1 MKKNSPFITLLILL
15 VIQCFSSQAENN
27 KSRNSEEIRSRHK
40 NDHRLSFVMNENLK
54 SAGQYKYKLD
64 SIIETDY
71 TGEENHEKFLYYI
84 DDNNFIEE
92 EIEYLWDKENKSW
105 IKDYGYTFEKEGNLL
120 NDYYWYWDDS
130 TKEWYNDYVCVSYF
144 NDKGQIE
151 EKGYYKWNSEKETW
165 DNDYYDII
173 SYRDDGGVLLW
184 IEYKW
189 STETS
194 EWITYGKWEY
204 TYENN
209 NLKKLTGYYT
219 NDDGTFY
226 IYDEEIFT
234 YDTGNSFAE
243 SVYWVWSDEK
253 KQLEKKSKY
262 VCSWNK
268 DVVYSEIVFPYYFL
282 EYRNKNMILEETE
295 YAWDVSKQTWNK
307 AEIDYYYYSGL
318 TTGKK
323 DINLNGS
330 VKVYPNPVSDFIS
343 FENLKEGSSLDLYS
357 FDGKKIKSLGS
368 VSGGRYSL
376 SEYSSGIYFITITN
390 KEEVNVLKIIKK

>member
-1 MKKNSPFITLLILL
+1 MKKITPFTTLLILL

-27 KSRNSEEIRSRHK
+27 KSRHSEEIRDRHK

-54 SAGQYKYKLD
+54 SVGQYKYKLD

-71 TGEENHEKFLYYI
+71 TGEENHAKFLYYI

-130 TKEWYNDYVCVSYF
+130 TKEWYNDYACVSYY

-204 TYENN
+204 AYENN
-209 NLKKLTGYYT
+209 NLKNLQDIIQTMMVLFIYMMKKYLLMIPEIRLQ
-219 NDDGTFY
+219 NQY
-226 IYDEEIFT
+226 IGFGVMKT
-234 YDTGNSFAE
+234 
-243 SVYWVWSDEK
+243 
-253 KQLEKKSKY
+253 KQLEKDSKY
-262 VCSWNK
+262 VCTWNK
-268 DVVYSEIVFPYYFL
+268 DVAYSEIVLPFTL
-282 EYRNKNMILEETE
+282 
-295 YAWDVSKQTWNK
+295 
-307 AEIDYYYYSGL
+307 
-318 TTGKK
+318 
-323 DINLNGS
+323 
-330 VKVYPNPVSDFIS
+330 
-343 FENLKEGSSLDLYS
+343 
-357 FDGKKIKSLGS
+357 
-368 VSGGRYSL
+368 
-376 SEYSSGIYFITITN
+376 
-390 KEEVNVLKIIKK
+390 